1 MSTYTRVAIE
11 KAAHAVEARP
21 SEFTAVQ
28 IKKYLD
34 DLAADERKPLG
45 ETVDQAFA
53 RVIKTALGQRLF
65 RALRKRQA
73 ETGESDHD
81 PADEEAAAERHPGP
95 PMTTH
100 LQMLHEMAAEH
111 AEKDPKLAPLLA
123 TKPARA
129 KARALLRVINT
140 PEGAALWRKHM
151 AEINAG
157 AHH

>member
-1 MSTYTRVAIE
+1 MAAIS
-11 KAAHAVEARP
+11 KAADIAEARP
-21 SEFTAVQ
+21 DAFTAVQ
-28 IKKYLD
+28 IKKFID
-34 DLAADERKPLG
+34 DLAAEERKPLG

-73 ETGESDHD
+73 ETGEADHD
-81 PADEEAAAERHPGP
+81 PNAEQPPRDERPGP

-100 LQMLHEMAAEH
+100 LQLLHEMAEEH

-140 PEGAALWRKHM
+140 PEGAALWRKHQ
-151 AEINAG
+151 AEIKIG

>member
-1 MSTYTRVAIE
+1 MEHTMAAIS
-11 KAAHAVEARP
+11 KAADIAEARP
-21 SEFTAVQ
+21 DTFTALEL
-28 IKKYLD
+28 KKFID
-34 DLAADERKPLG
+34 DLAAEERKPFG
-45 ETVDQAFA
+45 ESVDQAFA

-65 RALRKRQA
+65 RALRKRQV
-73 ETGESDHD
+73 ETGEADHE
-81 PADEEAAAERHPGP
+81 PNAEQPPCAERPGP

-100 LQMLHEMAAEH
+100 LQLLHEMAAEH
-111 AEKDPKLAPLLA
+111 AENDPKLSPLLA

-151 AEINAG
+151 AEINTG